1 MTNYEL
7 LKRAD
12 PIEME
17 RMIHGEYEYLEHI
30 GIGLE
35 KSSVEF
41 IDWLLSEANEKTQEF
56 VLMFPEFDDESLKEL
71 VERRKRKSQNENG

>member
-7 LKRAD
+7 LKKAD

-17 RMIHGEYEYLEHI
+17 RMIHAEYDYLESI
-30 GIGLE
+30 GKA

-41 IDWLLSEANEKTQEF
+41 INWLLSEANEKTQEF
-56 VLMFPEFDDESLKEL
+56 VLMFPEFDDESLREL
-71 VERRKRKSQNENG
+71 IERRKKKNENS

>member
-17 RMIHGEYEYLEHI
+17 RMIHAEYEYLEHI
-30 GIGLE
+30 GKP